1 MVNLVGQQILCNKDG
16 CVYTVETQYDDKVV
30 LSNGRTYQYYAM
42 FEKGFSLLDK
52 QKQTEVNEDI
62 ECYKKAILDAK
73 QRLAELETIQKM
85 LYGKVFGRNI
95 SYEYATDMALNN
107 KLEYMKI
114 YGTKAFDIY
123 TKACDCLGFDRSKRN
138 SFALQ
143 KLLYAQ
149 NATKEG
155 YSVLMLPNSDLNG
168 QTNGQWVNIIN
179 RGEILQYTID
189 PNNLE
194 SMQRDTRV
202 TFVKQ
207 KNGEYVFVGVYKL
220 VDPKLNYPAKG
231 ILKETFK
238 LISKNYPIER

>member
-1 MVNLVGQQILCNKDG
+1 MGKYNK
-16 CVYTVETQYDDKVV
+16 
-30 LSNGRTYQYYAM
+30 
-42 FEKGFSLLDK
+42 
-52 QKQTEVNEDI
+52 
-62 ECYKKAILDAK
+62 
-73 QRLAELETIQKM
+73 
-85 LYGKVFGRNI
+85 
-95 SYEYATDMALNN
+95 
-107 KLEYMKI
+107 
-114 YGTKAFDIY
+114 
-123 TKACDCLGFDRSKRN
+123 
-138 SFALQ
+138 
-143 KLLYAQ
+143 
-149 NATKEG
+149 
-155 YSVLMLPNSDLNG
+155 
-168 QTNGQWVNIIN
+168 